1 MALSTLM
8 PDPTD
13 IQAGDGAP
21 TPERDD
27 ALQRALADAVTAFG
41 SRVREYGEIP
51 AFPRD
56 ARPAPTDVAFTA
68 AAMLKA
74 AEVYSFELA
83 ALFNI

>member
-13 IQAGDGAP
+13 TRAPGAP
-21 TPERDD
+21 TPESDA
-27 ALQRALADAVTAFG
+27 ALQHALAEAVTAFG
-41 SRVREYGEIP
+41 SRVREHGEIP
-51 AFPRD
+51 AFPGG
-56 ARPAPTDVAFTA
+56 AQPAPTDVAFTA

>member
-1 MALSTLM
+1 M

-13 IQAGDGAP
+13 TSPGAP
-21 TPERDD
+21 TPESDA

-41 SRVREYGEIP
+41 RRVHAHGELP
-51 AFPRD
+51 PFPSD
-56 ARPAPTDVAFTA
+56 ADVAPTDVAFTA

-74 AEVYSFELA
+74 ADVNSFEIA